1 MIIIKIEEKENEEVS
16 FKFNEI
22 DKSTDLEKAVLA
34 SILEFMRN
42 DFNITKVKKV
52 EKLEKRSNYD
62 YR

>member
-1 MIIIKIEEKENEEVS
+1 MIIIKIEEKENEEIS

-42 DFNITKVKKV
+42 DFNITKVKK
-52 EKLEKRSNYD
+52 LEKRSNYD
-62 YR
+62 H

>member
-1 MIIIKIEEKENEEVS
+1 MIIMKIEEKENEEVS

-34 SILEFMRN
+34 SVLEFMRN

-52 EKLEKRSNYD
+52 KKTGKTE
-62 YR
+62 